1 MNSNPSEAEEE
12 GINLFLLP
20 INEELDEFAVCDS
33 LVFLLW
39 LTNSSLM
46 LQGQRAYGDSYQV
59 LSEQFRNQILG
70 MPKKSFSRPLSER
83 EWYLQPPPL
92 SPLFLPKPLSAG

>member
-33 LVFLLW
+33 LFPLL
-39 LTNSSLM
+39 
-46 LQGQRAYGDSYQV
+46 AH
-59 LSEQFRNQILG
+59 
-70 MPKKSFSRPLSER
+70 
-83 EWYLQPPPL
+83 
-92 SPLFLPKPLSAG
+92 